1 MGGVAALAR
10 SAGHTVTG
18 SDNNVYPP
26 MSTQLEALG
35 IAISAGDDPGQLTPA
50 PDCIVVGN
58 VMSRGHPLV
67 EAMLERKLPYCSG
80 PEWLSDHVLAGRR
93 VVACAGTHGKTTT
106 ASMAA
111 WLLEAAGRDPG
122 FLIGGV
128 PANFGVS
135 ARAGTGPFVVEADEY
150 DTAFFDKRA
159 KFVHYRPDIAVLNNL
174 EFDHADI
181 YSNLGEIQRQ
191 FHHLVRTVPGTGRLI
206 VNAASQPLAEVLE
219 QGAWT
224 PVEYF
229 ADGGGEADL
238 TVDYGAGD
246 DQLIIR
252 CGEQR
257 LTAHSAEISGRH
269 GLQNLAAALLAVRAA
284 GVPIADAAAG
294 IAAFQGVRR
303 RLERL
308 GRFGE
313 LTVYDDFAHHPTA
326 IRATLAGL
334 RHRHARSRLLVAL
347 ELRSNTMRL
356 GTQAGELADSLGEA
370 DLAYVFR
377 PADTGFDAEA
387 TLAAPGHRVRVFSD
401 YRQLEDA
408 VLADVRIDGDTLV
421 LMSNGAFGG
430 LRESLPQRLAGAPA
444 ASPKP

>member
-1 MGGVAALAR
+1 
-10 SAGHTVTG
+10 
-18 SDNNVYPP
+18 
-26 MSTQLEALG
+26 
-35 IAISAGDDPGQLTPA
+35 
-50 PDCIVVGN
+50 
-58 VMSRGHPLV
+58 
-67 EAMLERKLPYCSG
+67 
-80 PEWLSDHVLAGRR
+80 
-93 VVACAGTHGKTTT
+93 
-106 ASMAA
+106 
-111 WLLEAAGRDPG
+111 AAGRDPG

-128 PANFGVS
+128 PANFDVS
-135 ARAGTGPFVVEADEY
+135 ARAGSGPFVVEADEY

-191 FHHLVRTVPGTGRLI
+191 FHHLVRTVPGNGRLL
-206 VNAASQPLAEVLE
+206 VNAASPSLAEVLE

-229 ADGGGEADL
+229 ADGSREADL
-238 TVDYGAGD
+238 TVDYGTGD
-246 DQLIIR
+246 DELTVR
-252 CGEQR
+252 CGDRR
-257 LTAHSAEISGRH
+257 LSVRSPEISGRH

-284 GVPIADAAAG
+284 GVPLAEALAG
-294 IAAFQGVRR
+294 VGAFQGVRR

-326 IRATLAGL
+326 IRTTLAGL
-334 RHRHARSRLLVAL
+334 RRRHAKSRLLVAL

-356 GTQAGELADSLGEA
+356 GTHAAELADSLRDA

-387 TLAAPGHRVRVFSD
+387 ALAPAGQRVQVFSD
-401 YRQLEDA
+401 YGRLAEA
-408 VLADVRIDGDTLV
+408 VLADVSADGDTLV

-430 LRESLPQRLAGAPA
+430 LRETLPERLAQRAGS
-444 ASPKP
+444 ASPEL